1 MVKYLTRVRFGMNTH
16 NLVKNPHGW
25 TCSVCSWRWKNKPS
39 TECPGV
45 PRYDWW
51 NQNEPSSLSRPV
63 PIHLKT
69 KTQLALLKKA
79 PRDEDKPDGCIYR
92 QAKTRWLWLYD
103 ERNAIP
109 LRTVK
114 RKRNYVNVAERR
126 IRNEALALWD
136 SGSAIAEL
144 YRDIEITVYP
154 TYRRD
159 GFKSPDK
166 ISKER
171 LPYYYG
177 FLAEV
182 ALVRLPV
189 LLSNRPELQA
199 ILKDSV
205 DTHIMALAH
214 AKTLVDKLL
223 DVGIDELTCDHL
235 SQFSSGFIFTSKE
248 KPYGFCLKEPSARIL
263 AHRLAIQF
271 GWEVIEAH

>member
-1 MVKYLTRVRFGMNTH
+1 MNTH
-16 NLVKNPHGW
+16 NLFKNPHNW

-45 PRYDWW
+45 LRYDWW
-51 NQNEPSSLSRPV
+51 NQNEPLPLSRPV
-63 PIHLKT
+63 LIHLKT
-69 KTQLALLKKA
+69 KTQLASLKKA

-92 QAKTRWLWLYD
+92 QAKTQWLWLYD

-109 LRTVK
+109 LQRVK

-159 GFKSPDK
+159 GFKSPSK

-182 ALVRLPV
+182 TFVGLPK
-189 LLSNRPELQA
+189 LPPGYTQLQA
-199 ILKDSV
+199 ILNDNVS
-205 DTHIMALAH
+205 THIRALEQ
-214 AKTLVDKLL
+214 AKILVDKLL
-223 DVGIDELTCDHL
+223 DVGIDELTCDRL
-235 SQFSSGFIFTSKE
+235 SQFGSGFIITDKV
-248 KPYGFCLKEPSARIL
+248 KPHGFYLKLPEGNTI

-271 GWEVIEAH
+271 GWEVIEA